1 MFLATK
7 EDMIIHRKIRLI
19 VAILFSSCLHVVNAQ
34 QSPVETSF
42 RDCENYSCATFPKQ
56 TLPRNVFVIKVSSQD
71 DLKDLNS
78 NVKKAIGKGEKN
90 ILVDLAPGVFYY
102 EKLPVYLHNI
112 DAPEVSITIKGD
124 NTIMVAGGKD
134 YPRGSKVKNPNRDHV
149 YLDHDRNLVDLYGE
163 VFQACGKVEVI
174 DEKKKTCR
182 VAVPEPITYV
192 SGMKVQISE
201 WFHSP
206 VYEVTAYKDGFLNFI
221 AHDLNYDE
229 AKKCYNVHY
238 DNRIGEMNPRMRIV
252 DPQRVTSCQ
261 NAIHECEVSQFL
273 TLYKIKLKG
282 FTITNLS
289 FSGCAK
295 GKEAMCYF
303 RNVDAGR
310 IVISDCKF
318 ENLNYRI
325 VKLKN
330 TGNFVFDNNE
340 VANCYYGAVFS
351 DFDCPNTIITNNMFY
366 RAEKSWTNVSCVA
379 CYGEDFLISNNQ
391 FEDIGYAS
399 ISSGYHYNWGKE
411 MVCRGVIE
419 NNEISFGDEYYS
431 NPEKYTL
438 MDGGAIYIGTLNK
451 MVIVRYNCIHHYRG
465 VRSNRAIY
473 CDDGAMNVKIY
484 GNVISGVTNA
494 HSIFSWRAKSMNK
507 KLPQSNDGIDVFYNV
522 IWGNY
527 LFDERPN
534 SSCIHGKNLIL
545 FGKEEPIP
553 SNTLNNFA
561 YQEED
566 VIVQGA
572 VMENG
577 KIVFPPTA
585 MGELKQFP
593 TYDKMKKWI
602 E

>member
-1 MFLATK
+1 
-7 EDMIIHRKIRLI
+7 MI
-19 VAILFSSCLHVVNAQ
+19 VGILFSASLHIVNAQ
-34 QSPVETSF
+34 QSPVEKSL
-42 RDCENYSCATFPKQ
+42 RACESYSCASSPKR
-56 TLPRNVFVIKVSSQD
+56 TLPQNAFVIKVSKQD
-71 DLKDLNS
+71 DLKELSS
-78 NVKKAIGKGEKN
+78 NVKKAIRTGKKN
-90 ILVDLAPGVFYY
+90 IVVNLASGVFYY
-102 EKLPVYLHNI
+102 DKLPIYLYNI
-112 DAPEVSITIKGD
+112 DAPDVSITIKGN

-134 YPRGSKVKNPNRDHV
+134 YPKGGGVMSPNCEHV
-149 YLDHDRNLVDLYGE
+149 YLDDELNLVDLYGE
-163 VFQACGKVEVI
+163 VFQADDKVEVI
-174 DEKKKTCR
+174 NAKKKTCR
-182 VAVPEPITYV
+182 VAVPEPISFV

-206 VYEVTAYKDGFLNFI
+206 TYEITAYKDGFLYFI
-221 AHDLNYDE
+221 AHDLTFDE

-238 DNRIGEMNPRMRIV
+238 DNRIGEVNPRLRIV
-252 DPQRVTSCQ
+252 DPQRVSSCQ
-261 NAIHECEVSQFL
+261 KAIHECEVSQFL
-273 TLYKIKLKG
+273 TLYKMKLKD
-282 FTITNLS
+282 FTITGLS

-303 RNVDAGR
+303 RNVDADR
-310 IVISDCKF
+310 IAISDCRF

-330 TGNFVFDNNE
+330 TGNFVFDNND
-340 VANCYYGAVFS
+340 VANCYYGAVYS
-351 DFDCPNTIITNNMFY
+351 DIDCPKTIITNNKFY
-366 RAEKSWTNVSCVA
+366 RAELSWTNVSCVA

-399 ISSGYHYNWGKE
+399 ISSGYHYNWGDE
-411 MVCRGVIE
+411 MVSQGVIE
-419 NNEISFGDEYYS
+419 SNEIYFGDEYYS
-431 NPEKYTL
+431 NPGKYTL

-451 MVIVRYNCIHHYRG
+451 MVIVRYNYIHHYRG

-494 HSIFSWRAKSMNK
+494 HSIFSWRAKSVNK
-507 KLPQSNDGIDVFYNV
+507 RLPQSNDGIDVFYNV

-534 SSCIHGKNLIL
+534 SFCNHGKNLIL
-545 FGKEEPIP
+545 YGNGEPIP
-553 SNTLNNFA
+553 SNTVNNFA
-561 YQEED
+561 YQEND
-566 VIVQGA
+566 VFVQGS

-577 KIVFPPTA
+577 KIILPETA
-585 MGELKQFP
+585 MVELKQFP